1 MKRTYLTPSNT
12 IIVVNIE
19 SLLCT
24 SLSQQSATTLDDLE
38 YAGDY
43 TDNGSADSR
52 SGGCFDSDD
61 DLW

>member
-1 MKRTYLTPSNT
+1 MKRAYLTPSST

-24 SLSQQSATTLDDLE
+24 SLSQQRATTLDDLD
-38 YAGDY
+38 YGNDY
-43 TDNGSADSR
+43 TGTGSADSR

>member
-1 MKRTYLTPSNT
+1 MKRTYPTPSST

-24 SLSQQSATTLDDLE
+24 SLSQQKATTLDNLE
-38 YAGDY
+38 YGGEY
-43 TDNGSADSR
+43 TGTVSADSR